1 MGSELDNEGNSEKNF
16 WKIQKESKHR
26 PNKNEN
32 ESGKDKNVTN
42 PTNKTIET
50 PNLINEK
57 IEPRGLNNIG
67 ATCYMNSVLQC
78 LYHIFDLS
86 NSLLGLLSNK
96 ILTKENYQ
104 KTPMISAFIE
114 VVYMLSFEKK
124 PMSPYVFKEIIS
136 KNQSFKN
143 YEANDS
149 KNLTL
154 YVLDTMNKE
163 FNDNKIQIKYADNPL
178 RNYNEKEAESTIK
191 FFNENYNSIIG
202 DLFNGLKVTDYI
214 CSTCKNSVKN
224 YQLFNIINCSIEKT
238 FLDKN
243 ETTPIKDRILQIDIM
258 DCFKFEQKEKIFNGN
273 NQIYCVKCN
282 QSRDGISINKIIF
295 APKILI
301 LFLDRGYNNTFICDV
316 LFPET
321 LDINNYLEMKGKNYK
336 LIGVIE
342 HLGKSGETG
351 HFIANCK
358 HFDGN
363 WYIFSD
369 SSIYPTK
376 NKYQKYGVPY
386 LLFYRRED

>member
-1 MGSELDNEGNSEKNF
+1 MGFDLDNEGNYEKNVL
-16 WKIQKESKHR
+16 KIQKENKHR
-26 PNKNEN
+26 ANKNEN

-42 PTNKTIET
+42 STNKNIET

-86 NSLLGLLSNK
+86 NSLLGLLNNK

-124 PMSPYVFKEIIS
+124 PMSPYGFKEIIS

-238 FLDKN
+238 FLDKD
-243 ETTPIKDRILQIDIM
+243 EKTQIKDRILQIDIM

-295 APKILI
+295 APKILF
-301 LFLDRGYNNTFICDV
+301 FL
-316 LFPET
+316 
-321 LDINNYLEMKGKNYK
+321 
-336 LIGVIE
+336 
-342 HLGKSGETG
+342 
-351 HFIANCK
+351 K
-358 HFDGN
+358 H
-363 WYIFSD
+363 
-369 SSIYPTK
+369 
-376 NKYQKYGVPY
+376 
-386 LLFYRRED
+386 

>member
-1 MGSELDNEGNSEKNF
+1 
-16 WKIQKESKHR
+16 
-26 PNKNEN
+26 
-32 ESGKDKNVTN
+32 
-42 PTNKTIET
+42 
-50 PNLINEK
+50 
-57 IEPRGLNNIG
+57 
-67 ATCYMNSVLQC
+67 
-78 LYHIFDLS
+78 
-86 NSLLGLLSNK
+86 
-96 ILTKENYQ
+96 
-104 KTPMISAFIE
+104 
-114 VVYMLSFEKK
+114 
-124 PMSPYVFKEIIS
+124 
-136 KNQSFKN
+136 
-143 YEANDS
+143 
-149 KNLTL
+149 
-154 YVLDTMNKE
+154 MNKE

-238 FLDKN
+238 FLDKD
-243 ETTPIKDRILQIDIM
+243 EKKPIKDRILQIDIM

-282 QSRDGISINKIIF
+282 QSRDGISVNKIIF

>member
-1 MGSELDNEGNSEKNF
+1 MGLDIDNEGNFEKNF
-16 WKIQKESKHR
+16 WKKQNENKHR
-26 PNKNEN
+26 TNKNEN
-32 ESGKDKNVTN
+32 ASGKEKNATN
-42 PTNKTIET
+42 PTNKNIET

-86 NSLLGLLSNK
+86 NSLLGLLNNK

-104 KTPMISAFIE
+104 KTPMISAFLE
-114 VVYMLSFEKK
+114 VVYRLSFEIK
-124 PMSPYVFKEIIS
+124 PMSPYGFKEIIS

-224 YQLFNIINCSIEKT
+224 YQLFNI
-238 FLDKN
+238 
-243 ETTPIKDRILQIDIM
+243 
-258 DCFKFEQKEKIFNGN
+258 
-273 NQIYCVKCN
+273 
-282 QSRDGISINKIIF
+282 
-295 APKILI
+295 
-301 LFLDRGYNNTFICDV
+301 
-316 LFPET
+316 
-321 LDINNYLEMKGKNYK
+321 
-336 LIGVIE
+336 
-342 HLGKSGETG
+342 
-351 HFIANCK
+351 
-358 HFDGN
+358 
-363 WYIFSD
+363 
-369 SSIYPTK
+369 
-376 NKYQKYGVPY
+376 
-386 LLFYRRED
+386 